1 MHKYRITP
9 EAGCTSLFPDSG
21 KVFRNERKGRGMKL
35 TIIGSGAMA
44 IALAEGLREKA
55 ELEFIARD
63 RQKLEYLANRF
74 GAQTE
79 EIGQTDIRGKNI
91 LLCIKPYALDEVS
104 QQLAGKARTLY
115 SILAGTPLVTL
126 GNKIQAEH
134 IVRAM
139 PNIAA
144 AFGASATALT
154 GDTAVREEAL
164 EIFDTIGES
173 LWLGSE
179 KELDIATAVAGSGPA
194 YLALVA
200 EAMMDGG
207 VRQGL
212 KREDSATFV
221 RALFK
226 GFSPLLD
233 AEHPALLKDRVMS
246 PGGTTAA
253 GYAALEE
260 GKVRDAFIKAVE
272 AAFGVTQK

>member
-1 MHKYRITP
+1 
-9 EAGCTSLFPDSG
+9 
-21 KVFRNERKGRGMKL
+21 MKL

-44 IALAEGLREKA
+44 EALADGLAKKY

-63 RQKLEYLANRF
+63 KQKLEVLSQKY
-74 GAQTE
+74 GASHAL
-79 EIGQTDIRGKNI
+79 IGNTDISGKNL
-91 LLCIKPYALDEVS
+91 LLCIKPYALGNVS
-104 QQLAGKARTLY
+104 DQLSGKARTLY
-115 SILAGTPLVTL
+115 SILAGTTIDTL
-126 GNKIQAEH
+126 GSHIDAEY

-154 GDTAVREEAL
+154 GNNIVKEEAI
-164 EIFDTIGES
+164 EIFDAIGES
-173 LWLGSE
+173 LWLTSE
-179 KELDIATAVAGSGPA
+179 KELDIATAIAGSGPA
-194 YLALVA
+194 YLSLVA

-212 KREDSATFV
+212 RRDDSTALV

-226 GFSPLLD
+226 GFAPLL
-233 AEHPALLKDRVMS
+233 AERHPALVKDSVMS

-260 GKVRDAFIKAVE
+260 SGVRDAFIKAVE
-272 AAFGVTQK
+272 AAFNITQK